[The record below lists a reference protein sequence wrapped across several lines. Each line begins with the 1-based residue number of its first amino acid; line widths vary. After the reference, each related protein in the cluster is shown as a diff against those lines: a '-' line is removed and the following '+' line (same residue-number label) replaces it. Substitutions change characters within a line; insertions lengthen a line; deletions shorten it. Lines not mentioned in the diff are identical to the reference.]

1 MRWRSSWLGCRCSL
15 GVSAAYALGL
25 INFEGRGLLLTA
37 ILGVSMFPQVA
48 VLAGMF
54 EMIRFFGMYNCALGL
69 V

>member
-1 MRWRSSWLGCRCSL
+1 M

-48 VLAGMF
+48 VLPGMF